1 MDARKEEESNEVA
14 SVPIANAVPDPRT
27 VVVVHLNT
35 DSALA
40 TVEAPGRPEDLAG
53 GAVRKLV
60 LLVVPAIDHDVL
72 LLIVERWLVFE
83 LVQLIEPLDWTVELH
98 LIQLLLVLIQCEV
111 LILVVGH
118 FLDSF
123 RHSLRGG

>member
-14 SVPIANAVPDPRT
+14 SVPIANAVADPRT

-40 TVEAPGRPEDLAG
+40 TVEASGRPENLAG

-83 LVQLIEPLDWTVELH
+83 LVQLIEPLDRTVELH